1 MPEPGTD
8 VPDRYPEH
16 LKRFADT
23 LCRLVAADRPGR
35 KAPRLCRSGTLL
47 GAAGLLEGARS
58 VVIVTGF
65 LVPDARQAET
75 DGPPGSAV
83 LGRALVRLGK
93 ECRIVTDPFCAPV
106 VEAASRAIG
115 GPRVETA
122 SRPGEVLRGGPDC
135 LVFVERLGEAQDGA
149 YYNMRGEDISAWT
162 LPLDQAASLAR
173 LERIPVIAVG
183 DGGNEAGMG
192 SLKAPLGDLLPDFR
206 PCLCAVEAD
215 FCLPVDVSNWGCYA
229 LAALLSAKKG
239 VWTGHSAEEERAML
253 DGMARAGAV
262 DGATK
267 KHERSVDGFSEEED
281 LRLVSEITEAF
292 EKFMSFPGFP
302 RSSR

>member
-16 LKRFADT
+16 LKRLAET

-35 KAPRLCRSGTLL
+35 KAPRLCRAKTFVE
-47 GAAGLLEGARS
+47 AAGLLERARS

-65 LVPDARQAET
+65 LVPEARQAET

-83 LGRALVRLGK
+83 LGRALSRLGK
-93 ECRIVTDPFCAPV
+93 ECRIVTDPFCLQV
-106 VEAASRAIG
+106 VEAASRAIE
-115 GPRVETA
+115 GPGVEAA
-122 SRPGEVLRGGPDC
+122 SRPEEVLRGGPDC
-135 LVFVERLGEAQDGA
+135 LVFVERLGEAQDGS
-149 YYNMRGEDISAWT
+149 YYNMRKEDISAWT

-192 SLKAPLGDLLPDFR
+192 SLTAPLGDLLPDFR

-229 LAALLSAKKG
+229 LAALLSLMKG
-239 VWTGHSAEEERAML
+239 VWTGHSPEEERAML
-253 DGMARAGAV
+253 ESMARAGAV

-267 KHERSVDGFSEEED
+267 KRERSVDGFSEEED
-281 LRLVSEITEAF
+281 LRLVSEIYEAF
-292 EKFMSFPGFP
+292 EKFTSSP